1 MKQLSMFIDE
11 LKMGMI
17 KQLVRQLYPFNKET
31 DCFNKY
37 CETVETDIRGIL
49 AEIHNIKDER

>member
-31 DCFNKY
+31 DCFDKY

-49 AEIHNIKDER
+49 AEIHDIEDE